1 MIRVGFIVGEPSPW
15 RVSLL
20 EKVAEHRAIDLTVI
34 YAAPTVHRRTWNV
47 NLPREATILRGPS
60 LPLTRLL
67 HHDYPLT
74 PQIWP
79 LLEREQFDVLV
90 IGGWSL
96 LATQL
101 AIVWARRRK
110 VPYLVISENHFREKR
125 PLWIKAVKSIVL
137 RHVIPQ
143 AAGQLVTGTLAR
155 EHALHYGARADRITV
170 FPNAID
176 VDEYGRAADRLRA
189 RAGAIRQSLGIA
201 EDAVVFAQV
210 ARLLPQKAP
219 DEALEAV
226 ARARALTPRPVHLL
240 LVGEGTLRPALEQ
253 RSAELAIAVTFA
265 GFRQGEELLEC
276 YAAADVF
283 MLLSRREPWGVVVNE
298 AAAFGLPLMLTDAV
312 GASADLLRAGENGE
326 LVHSGDVDGQARA
339 IARLTNDELRA
350 RYGSRSRELVEPW
363 GFGPSIESFVSA
375 VETAARRA

>member
-1 MIRVGFIVGEPSPW
+1 
-15 RVSLL
+15 
-20 EKVAEHRAIDLTVI
+20 
-34 YAAPTVHRRTWNV
+34 
-47 NLPREATILRGPS
+47 

-155 EHALHYGARADRITV
+155 EHALHYGARADRITI

-189 RAGAIRQSLGIA
+189 HAPAIRQSLGIA

-210 ARLLPQKAP
+210 ARVIPQKAP

-226 ARARALTPRPVHLL
+226 ARARALTPRPLHLL
-240 LVGEGTLRPALEQ
+240 LVGDGTMRPALE
-253 RSAELAIAVTFA
+253 RRAAELALAVTFP

-283 MLLSRREPWGVVVNE
+283 ILLSRREPWGVVVNE
-298 AAAFGLPLMLTDAV
+298 AAAFGLPLLLTDAV

-339 IARLTNDELRA
+339 IARLTDDELRA
-350 RYGSRSRELVEPW
+350 RYGPRSRELVEPW
-363 GFGPSIESFVSA
+363 GYGPSIKSFVSA
-375 VETAARRA
+375 VETAVRGA